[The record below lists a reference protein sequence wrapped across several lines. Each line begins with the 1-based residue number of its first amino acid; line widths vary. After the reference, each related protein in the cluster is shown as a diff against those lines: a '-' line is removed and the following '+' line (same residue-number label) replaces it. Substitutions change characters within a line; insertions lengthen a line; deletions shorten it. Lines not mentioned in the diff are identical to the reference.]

1 MPLVAPIIEKK
12 LSTEIQAELKKA
24 FGAGA
29 DAESGAASHK
39 KMADAIAAAVAK
51 VIVAEIT
58 TNASVLPGIPTAGS
72 PAAQTSVGP
81 GKIG

>member
-1 MPLVAPIIEKK
+1 MPLVEPVIKQK
-12 LSTEIQAELKKA
+12 LSAAIQQELSAA

-29 DAESGAASHK
+29 DAASGASSHK

-51 VIVAEIT
+51 VIVAELT
-58 TNASVLPGIPTAGS
+58 TNAQVLPGIPTAGS

>member
-12 LSTEIQAELKKA
+12 LSAEIQTELKKA

-29 DAESGAASHK
+29 DPESGAASHK

-51 VIVAEIT
+51 VIVSEIT
-58 TNASVLPGIPTAGS
+58 TNATIAVGIPTAGS
-72 PAAQTSVGP
+72 PAAQTTVGP
-81 GKIG
+81 GKIV

>member
-1 MPLVAPIIEKK
+1 MPLIPAAIQVK
-12 LSTEIQAELKKA
+12 LSAEIQSELTKA

-29 DAESGAASHK
+29 DAASGPDSHK

-51 VIVAEIT
+51 VIVAELQ
-58 TNASVLPGIPTAGS
+58 TNAQVLPGIPTAGS
-72 PAAQTSVGP
+72 PSAQTSVGP